1 MRAADAMATA
11 SGGAGAVEAAES
23 SPADVDRGLVEA
35 FRRGDRRAFEALVRR
50 HQRPVW
56 ALVFRFARDRDAAE
70 DLAQRAF
77 IQALER
83 ISELRGPF
91 RPWLMRIAV
100 NLAKNAI
107 RDGAKFVRDDDDA
120 AQPASTPADQVDQ
133 ALDEGRRARRVR
145 EALKSL
151 SERQREVVQLRVDAQ
166 LAFAEVGEAL
176 GITENNAKVTYHHA
190 VRRLRALLGA
200 DDAAL

>member
-83 ISELRGPF
+83 IGELRGAF

-100 NLAKNAI
+100 NLAKNAL

>member
-1 MRAADAMATA
+1 MATA

-83 ISELRGPF
+83 IGELRGAF

-100 NLAKNAI
+100 NLARNAL

-120 AQPASTPADQVDQ
+120 AQPAATPADQADQ
-133 ALDEGRRARRVR
+133 AIDEGRRARRVR